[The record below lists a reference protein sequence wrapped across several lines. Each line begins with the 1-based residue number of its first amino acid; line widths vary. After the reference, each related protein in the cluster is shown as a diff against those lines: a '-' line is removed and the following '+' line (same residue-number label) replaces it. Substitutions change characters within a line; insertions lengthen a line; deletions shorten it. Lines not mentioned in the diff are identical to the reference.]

1 MEKRSMAVAVAA
13 LVVAVVAGVASVF
26 AVTGSDDPSNGPT
39 TVTVASTASVGTAPD
54 QAAVTV
60 EVLAEDEVAA
70 DAYEQGQTDTAA
82 VLAAVEAA
90 GVARE
95 DIRTTDV
102 GLDRVVR
109 DRRTPQERT
118 VFVARNRLE
127 ITVTDLD
134 SIGAV
139 VSAAVDGGAD
149 RIGGVRFEV
158 ADEAAARSEAIA
170 AAVRAARGKA
180 ETMAQAAGA
189 ELGDVVRIDEGRI
202 DEPVYEQRGSF
213 ALGAAADEAIVP
225 PDELDTTVT
234 VSVVWALEG

>member
-1 MEKRSMAVAVAA
+1 
-13 LVVAVVAGVASVF
+13 
-26 AVTGSDDPSNGPT
+26 
-39 TVTVASTASVGTAPD
+39 
-54 QAAVTV
+54 
-60 EVLAEDEVAA
+60 
-70 DAYEQGQTDTAA
+70 
-82 VLAAVEAA
+82 
-90 GVARE
+90 
-95 DIRTTDV
+95 
-102 GLDRVVR
+102 
-109 DRRTPQERT
+109 
-118 VFVARNRLE
+118 VARNRLE